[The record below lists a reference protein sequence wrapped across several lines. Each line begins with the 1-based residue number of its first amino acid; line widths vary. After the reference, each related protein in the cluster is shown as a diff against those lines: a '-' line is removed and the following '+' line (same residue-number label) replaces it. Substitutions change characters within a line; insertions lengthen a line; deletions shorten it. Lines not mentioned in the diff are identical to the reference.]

1 MRVSVI
7 GGSSI
12 DDETAEVAREVG
24 RLLGERGHTLVC
36 GGLGGVMAP
45 ACEGAREAERSE
57 ASLGASG
64 ERERA
69 ASRAA
74 DRREASERE
83 SGERERL
90 ASRAVDHRETA
101 EGASGEAASREA
113 SSGARGPDPA
123 DRGDSPA
130 SDEHGVETIGILPT
144 DRRADANEW
153 VTTPIATG
161 LGNARN
167 PLVVLNGDAVIA
179 IDGAAGTLSELGHAL
194 DHGRPVAGLGTH
206 DVDLDG
212 FRAVESPRAAVEFV
226 ESRVGDGG

>member
-45 ACEGAREAERSE
+45 ACEGAREA
-57 ASLGASG
+57 
-64 ERERA
+64 
-69 ASRAA
+69 
-74 DRREASERE
+74 DRREASEWASGRTDRRE
-83 SGERERL
+83 GRH
-90 ASRAVDHRETA
+90 ASRGHDA
-101 EGASGEAASREA
+101 
-113 SSGARGPDPA
+113 
-123 DRGDSPA
+123 
-130 SDEHGVETIGILPT
+130 ETIGILPT
-144 DRRADANEW
+144 TRRADANEW

-167 PLVVLNGDAVIA
+167 PLVVLNGDGVIA

-194 DHGRPVAGLGTH
+194 DYHRPVAGLDTH
-206 DVDLDG
+206 GVDLEG

-226 ESRVGDGG
+226 EARVGDGG

>member
-12 DDETAEVAREVG
+12 DDETTEVAREVG

-45 ACEGAREAERSE
+45 ACEGAREA
-57 ASLGASG
+57 
-64 ERERA
+64 
-69 ASRAA
+69 
-74 DRREASERE
+74 DRREASDGARGLD
-83 SGERERL
+83 SGER
-90 ASRAVDHRETA
+90 VDSS
-101 EGASGEAASREA
+101 ASGEH
-113 SSGARGPDPA
+113 D
-123 DRGDSPA
+123 
-130 SDEHGVETIGILPT
+130 VETIGILPT
-144 DRRADANEW
+144 TRRADANAW

-194 DHGRPVAGLGTH
+194 DHGRPVAGLDTH
-206 DVDLDG
+206 GVDLDG
-212 FRAVESPRAAVEFV
+212 FRAVDSPRAAVEFV
-226 ESRVGDGG
+226 EARVGDGG